1 MADHHEIYKKNA
13 DIYDNLVSH
22 EDYSGNILAEIE
34 RLSPLSGKDVVE
46 MGAGTGRITGIL
58 APAVNSIKAFDISQH
73 MLDFGIEKL
82 NKLNLSNFSFAVAD
96 NREIPLPDNCAD
108 LAVSGWSIGYFA
120 SWKNEKWKKDT
131 HKAVDE
137 MERMLRT
144 GGTAIIIETLGT
156 GHETPVEPSSE
167 LSEYYSYLEN
177 ELGFSRSWIRTDY
190 KFSSVEDA
198 EKTVRTFFGDE
209 LGNYFKNNNTAILP
223 ECTGFW
229 AKMI

>member
-1 MADHHEIYKKNA
+1 
-13 DIYDNLVSH
+13 
-22 EDYSGNILAEIE
+22 
-34 RLSPLSGKDVVE
+34 
-46 MGAGTGRITGIL
+46 
-58 APAVNSIKAFDISQH
+58 
-73 MLDFGIEKL
+73 
-82 NKLNLSNFSFAVAD
+82 
-96 NREIPLPDNCAD
+96 
-108 LAVSGWSIGYFA
+108 
-120 SWKNEKWKKDT
+120 
-131 HKAVDE
+131 